1 MPLHSRPSLQ
11 TMTVQHQRSKDL
23 NPIWIFQRS
32 STKQHKIR
40 KKSQW
45 LLKCPSK
52 KVLLTKNVREKTHWR
67 LCRTVASQWLR
78 NIKREHSRLPV
89 ILPIRCNRVKT
100 WSQLLRA
107 PRRAVIRTK
116 KGKPSTR
123 GSFQTWAKQAYH
135 RWNQSIKEPSNYP
148 KIKSAGR
155 AVRKVLLGSLTTRHH
170 RLAMRIRSKTSC
182 RALQTKL

>member
-11 TMTVQHQRSKDL
+11 TMKVQHQRSKDL
-23 NPIWIFQRS
+23 NPIWIFQKS

-40 KKSQW
+40 EKSQW
-45 LLKCPSK
+45 LLKCPSTK
-52 KVLLTKNVREKTHWR
+52 ALLTKNVREKTHGS

-89 ILPIRCNRVKT
+89 ILPIRCNRVKV
-100 WSQLLRA
+100 WSQFFWVA
-107 PRRAVIRTK
+107 RRAVLRTK

-123 GSFQTWAKQAYH
+123 ESFQTWAKQAYH
-135 RWNQSIKEPSNYP
+135 RWKQSIKQPSKSP
-148 KIKSAGR
+148 KIQRTGR
-155 AVRKVLLGSLTTRHH
+155 ALKVLLGSLTTKHH
-170 RLAMRIRSKTSC
+170 RLAMIIRSKTSC